1 MTLQQI
7 FYALTISQIGSM
19 NKAAEVLF
27 ISQPSITSAIKE
39 LEREVGI
46 NIFLRTSKGVSET
59 NEGADFLMYARQV
72 YQQYELLTQ
81 RYGKRKYQKEVQCVH
96 TELFICG

>member
-46 NIFLRTSKGVSET
+46 NIFLRTSKGV
-59 NEGADFLMYARQV
+59 
-72 YQQYELLTQ
+72 
-81 RYGKRKYQKEVQCVH
+81 
-96 TELFICG
+96 